1 MTIDHATP
9 SMQDRVRGLSPAAL
23 KLLNEAASALG
34 RGQFD
39 VAEHAL
45 AGVLALVPG
54 HAEALRLMGVS
65 AQHRG
70 QFGVAVAHLQQ
81 ARHASPHDPLI
92 HMGLGI
98 ALHET
103 GAFDAASAAF
113 QHACSLTPALPA
125 AWYNLGRS
133 LRMQAH
139 VVQARDALQR
149 AIQLDPNHLPARVM
163 LADTLASQGDIT
175 GAADAYRD
183 VLRRRPDYASAW
195 LALSNLKTVP
205 LTGVDIEQLQHALR
219 QPGIHDDDRIA
230 LGFALAKAQEDQH
243 DYPAAFD
250 NLRAANALKRRRVRW
265 DAAAEH
271 AQIEAIMHAFG
282 QPAPTPVDPSLGH
295 DVIFIVSLPRSGS
308 TLTEQ
313 ILASHPQVEGANE
326 IDTLPRIIEEE
337 SQRRGQP
344 FPAWVSSASA
354 ADWARLGQ
362 DYLARTAR
370 WREYKPRF
378 TDKHLSNWPLV
389 GAALRMLPGA
399 HVVMARR
406 DPLETCFA
414 CYRQLFADGAHF
426 SYDLADMA
434 ARWHDCAR
442 LGRFWQAHFPDRVL
456 DHVHEALLASPEP
469 VIRRLLDFCGLSFDP
484 ACMAFH
490 RTERVVSGTLSAAQV
505 RQPLRQ
511 ATNYNERYNDLLN
524 EIRHLLLPLD

>member
-1 MTIDHATP
+1 
-9 SMQDRVRGLSPAAL
+9 MQDRVRGLSPAAL

-34 RGQFD
+34 RGQLE

-45 AGVLALVPG
+45 TGVLALVPG
-54 HAEALRLMGVS
+54 HAETLRLMSVT

-70 QFGVAVAHLQQ
+70 QFGVAVAYLQQ

-92 HMGLGI
+92 YMGLGI

-113 QHACSLTPALPA
+113 RHACSLTPALPA

-133 LRMQAH
+133 LRMQTH
-139 VVQARDALQR
+139 VTQAREALQR
-149 AIQLDPNHLPARVM
+149 TLHLDPNHLPARVM

-175 GAADAYRD
+175 GATAAYRD

-195 LALSNLKTVP
+195 LALSNLKTVL
-205 LTGVDIEQLQHALR
+205 LTRVDVEQLQHALR
-219 QPGIHDDDRIA
+219 QPGVHDDDRIA

-243 DYPAAFD
+243 DYLAAFD
-250 NLRAANALKRRRVRW
+250 SLRAANALKRRRVHW

-271 AQIEAIMHAFG
+271 AQIEAIMRCFE
-282 QPAPTPVDPSLGH
+282 QPAPTPVDPTLGH
-295 DVIFIVSLPRSGS
+295 EVIFIVSLPRSGS

-337 SQRRGQP
+337 SQRRGQC
-344 FPAWVSSASA
+344 FPVWVTSATA
-354 ADWARLGQ
+354 ADWSRLGH

-370 WREYKPRF
+370 WREHKPRF

-399 HVVMARR
+399 HVVMAHR

-426 SYDLADMA
+426 SYDLGDMA
-434 ARWHDCAR
+434 ARWHDFAR
-442 LGRFWQAHFPDRVL
+442 LSRFWQQRFPGRVL
-456 DHVHEALLASPEP
+456 DHAHEALLALPEP
-469 VIRRLLDFCGLSFDP
+469 AIRRLLDFCKLPFDP
-484 ACMAFH
+484 ACVAFH

-505 RQPLRQ
+505 RQPLRRDMS
-511 ATNYNERYNDLLN
+511 YGERYGALLDGLR
-524 EIRHLLLPLD
+524 ILTDYRPGTAA